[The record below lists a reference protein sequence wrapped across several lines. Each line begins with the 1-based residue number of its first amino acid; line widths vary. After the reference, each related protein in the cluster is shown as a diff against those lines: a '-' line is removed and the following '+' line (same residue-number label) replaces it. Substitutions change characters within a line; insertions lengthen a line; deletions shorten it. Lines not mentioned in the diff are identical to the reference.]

1 MGVSGR
7 EVSEGGHRGLQGEF
21 PGSSHAELRKHNP
34 STHLTG
40 ASVLEHG
47 RNNNF
52 PLSGERP
59 PLPLLCQLGSRC
71 PPQLGSSTVV
81 AGLLANRFDDGH
93 SAAC

>member
-7 EVSEGGHRGLQGEF
+7 EVSEGGHRRLQGEF

-71 PPQLGSSTVV
+71 PPQPGSSTAV
-81 AGLLANRFDDGH
+81 AGLLTNRFDDGH

>member
-1 MGVSGR
+1 MGVNGR

-59 PLPLLCQLGSRC
+59 PLPLLCQLGSQC
-71 PPQLGSSTVV
+71 PPQLGSSTAV